1 MAASYKHLTI
11 TVDWFGP
18 YTSVEEAAAAAKED
32 FEDGLYLVAGKRKS
46 QHGKPRRPPGFE

>member
-18 YTSVEEAAAAAKED
+18 YTSVDEAAAAAKES
-32 FEDGLYLVAGKRKS
+32 FEDGL
-46 QHGKPRRPPGFE
+46 